1 MALGEGEEAME
12 VGMVVVVVA
21 ATEPAWAWQQSR
33 CSLKGESTGPLKK
46 EHPAP
51 AGVTAQAPSAH

>member
-12 VGMVVVVVA
+12 VGMVVVV
-21 ATEPAWAWQQSR
+21 ATEPAWAWRQSR

-46 EHPAP
+46 EDPAP
-51 AGVTAQAPSAH
+51 AGVTAQTPSGH